1 MVTGLSRAPAAAH
14 NAVKRLREINRAP
27 RPCG

>member
-1 MVTGLSRAPAAAH
+1 MATGLSCGGAAAH